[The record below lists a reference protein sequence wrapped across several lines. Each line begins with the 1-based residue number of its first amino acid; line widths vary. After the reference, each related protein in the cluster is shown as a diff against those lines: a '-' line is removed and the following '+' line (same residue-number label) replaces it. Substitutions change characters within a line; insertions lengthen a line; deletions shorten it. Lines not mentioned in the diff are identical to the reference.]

1 MSVEGAGVRRAAA
14 LGTVTGARTF
24 LAPAALALRG
34 RLGKVAKFA
43 VPPLALGEIVGDKL
57 PMAPPRVEGPGLVGR
72 VVSGRDLRSGQ
83 RRLAR
88 PARRRRLR
96 PRRDLPLA
104 GPPRRRSSSTP
115 RSPTSPAPS
124 PRTSIGATVAAF
136 ASTEPRPDPSAA
148 DLDVDGPKTPDI
160 EEFSAHQHGGSRG
173 IVSAAGCGLA
183 AAAVGTAAMTS
194 AQVWLYGITGGEE
207 SEAPAKVGEKILG
220 ALGVKVRKEQRPALN
235 TAMHAL
241 YGTSWGLPFGVL
253 FGRGGPTGPA
263 KGLVFGLDVWRAS
276 LVELPA
282 LGVAAA
288 ALEAAA
294 GRARP
299 GPRLPPRL
307 RHRHRG
313 RLRGLH
319 RLSFDRGDEG
329 VDEEVEGLVDRAGG
343 CRSRRRA
350 RG

>member
-1 MSVEGAGVRRAAA
+1 MSASGAGVRRAAA

-72 VVSGRDLRSGQ
+72 VISGAISGRVSGGSPGLRAGAAFALAATYPSQALRAQIVKRTPIPDIACAVPEDL
-83 RRLAR
+83 
-88 PARRRRLR
+88 
-96 PRRDLPLA
+96 
-104 GPPRRRSSSTP
+104 
-115 RSPTSPAPS
+115 
-124 PRTSIGATVAAF
+124 IGATVAAL
-136 ASTEPRPDPSAA
+136 ASTEPRPDPVPP
-148 DLDVDGPKTPDI
+148 DPDVDGPKTGHI
-160 EEFSAHQHGGSRG
+160 GGFSAHQHGDRRG
-173 IVSAAGCGLA
+173 IVSAAGCGVA

-194 AQVWLYGITGGEE
+194 AQVWLYGITGGQE

-220 ALGVKVRKEQRPALN
+220 ALGVKVRKEQRPALG

-263 KGLVFGLDVWRAS
+263 KGLAFGLNVWLAS

-282 LGVAAA
+282 LGVAPPPWKQPPTALAQDLAFHLVYGTATAA
-288 ALEAAA
+288 AYEAFTA
-294 GRARP
+294 
-299 GPRLPPRL
+299 
-307 RHRHRG
+307 
-313 RLRGLH
+313 
-319 RLSFDRGDEG
+319 
-329 VDEEVEGLVDRAGG
+329 
-343 CRSRRRA
+343 
-350 RG
+350 

>member
-1 MSVEGAGVRRAAA
+1 MSAAGAAVRRAAA

-72 VVSGRDLRSGQ
+72 VVSGAISGRVSGGSPGLRAGAAFALAATYPSQTLRAAIVKHTPIPDIACAVPEDL
-83 RRLAR
+83 
-88 PARRRRLR
+88 
-96 PRRDLPLA
+96 
-104 GPPRRRSSSTP
+104 
-115 RSPTSPAPS
+115 
-124 PRTSIGATVAAF
+124 IGATVAFF
-136 ASTEPRPDPSAA
+136 ASTEPRPDPSRA
-148 DLDVDGPKTPDI
+148 DVEAPSHLDVDGPKTGDI
-160 EEFSAHQHGGSRG
+160 GRFSAHQHGGSRG
-173 IVSAAGCGLA
+173 IVSAAGLGLA

-194 AQVWLYGITGGEE
+194 AQVWLYAITGGQE

-263 KGLVFGLDVWRAS
+263 KGLVFGLNVWLAS

-282 LGVAAA
+282 LGVAPPPWMQPPAALAQDLAFHLVYGTATAA
-288 ALEAAA
+288 AYEAFTA
-294 GRARP
+294 
-299 GPRLPPRL
+299 
-307 RHRHRG
+307 
-313 RLRGLH
+313 
-319 RLSFDRGDEG
+319 
-329 VDEEVEGLVDRAGG
+329 
-343 CRSRRRA
+343 
-350 RG
+350 